1 MTRPA
6 FEFDEDTALTE
17 VAPGRFAG
25 QVTARWNVGSVP
37 NGGYLLSMA
46 LRAVGGVFPG
56 RDPLS
61 ATAHYLRPA
70 APGPVE
76 IQVEKIKEGRTIGT
90 AEARLSQGGQEF
102 ARVLTSVG
110 VLDPTLGPRFVDATP
125 PPMPPLE
132 EALARPGGAPNIE
145 VARRFEQRFDPET
158 VRWATGAGVAAGQ
171 EHAVIRAYQRFVDGR
186 PPDVLSLPLFA
197 DSLPPPVF
205 AVVAAGWVPTI
216 ELTVHLRAKPVDG
229 WLRSQFQSRF
239 VFGGLLEEDGEI
251 WDASGQLVAL
261 SRQLAAV
268 PNRTFTKPA

>member
-1 MTRPA
+1 MTR

-25 QVTARWNVGSVP
+25 QVSARWNVGSVP
-37 NGGYLLSMA
+37 NGGYLLALA
-46 LRAVGGVFPG
+46 LRAVGAVVPG

-70 APGPVE
+70 VPGPLE
-76 IQVEKIKEGRTIGT
+76 LLVEKVKEGRTIAT
-90 AEARLSQGGQEF
+90 AEAKLVQSGKEI

-110 VLDPTLGPRFVDATP
+110 TLDPSLGPRFVDALP

-132 EALARPGGAPNIE
+132 AALARPAGAPKIE
-145 VARRFEQRFDPET
+145 LARRFEQRFDPDT
-158 VRWATGAGVAAGQ
+158 VRWATGAEPTPGRT
-171 EHAVIRAYQRFVDGR
+171 EHALIRAYQRFVDGR
-186 PPDVLSLPLFA
+186 PPDLLSLPLFA

-216 ELTVHLRAKPVDG
+216 ELTVHLRARPVDG

-268 PNRTFTKPA
+268 PSRTFAK

>member
-1 MTRPA
+1 MSR

-46 LRAVGGVFPG
+46 LRAVGAVLPA

-76 IQVEKIKEGRTIGT
+76 IQVETLKQGRTIAT
-90 AEARLSQGGQEF
+90 AEARLLQQGKEF

-110 VLDPTLGPRFVDATP
+110 VLDPTLGPRFVDAAPPAMP
-125 PPMPPLE
+125 PPE
-132 EALARPGGAPNIE
+132 GALVRPAGAPTIE

-158 VRWATGAGVAAGQ
+158 VRWATGAGPQ
-171 EHAVIRAYQRFVDGR
+171 EHAVIRAYQRFADGR

-197 DSLPPPVF
+197 DALPPPVF

-216 ELTVHLRAKPVDG
+216 ELTVHMRAKPVDG
-229 WLRSQFQSRF
+229 WLRSQLRSRF

-268 PNRTFTKPA
+268 PNRTFTK

>member
-1 MTRPA
+1 MT
-6 FEFDEDTALTE
+6 EFDQDTALTQ

-25 QVTARWNVGSVP
+25 QVTARWNVGTVP

-46 LRAVGGVFPG
+46 LRAVGEVFPG

-76 IQVEKIKEGRTIGT
+76 ILVEKVKEGRTIAT
-90 AEARLSQGGQEF
+90 AQARLVQGDKEV
-102 ARVLTSVG
+102 ARVLASLGT
-110 VLDPTLGPRFVDATP
+110 LDPAAGPRFVDAAP
-125 PPMPPLE
+125 PPMPPVDG
-132 EALARPGGAPNIE
+132 ALARPEGAPTIE

-158 VRWATGAGVAAGQ
+158 VRWATGAGPQ

-216 ELTVHLRAKPVDG
+216 ELTVHMRAKPVDG

-268 PNRTFTKPA
+268 PNRTFTKKE